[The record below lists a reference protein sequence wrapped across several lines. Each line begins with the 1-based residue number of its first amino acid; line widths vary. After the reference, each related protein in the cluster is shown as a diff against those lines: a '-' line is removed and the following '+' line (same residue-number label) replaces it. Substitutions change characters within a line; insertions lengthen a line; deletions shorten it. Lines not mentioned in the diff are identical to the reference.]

1 MNASGMNKIKKL
13 QEDKHFR
20 LLALLGRNPEISQ
33 RQLAKA
39 LDLSLGGINYA
50 LRALAERGMVKAQ
63 NFSRS
68 EHKIRY
74 VYMLTPRGF
83 AEKTKLTAHFLKRK
97 MDEFEALKVEIE
109 SLKQLEAAEAN
120 THESEFNGGP

>member
-1 MNASGMNKIKKL
+1 MNKIKKL
-13 QEDKHFR
+13 QEDKYFR

-39 LDLSLGGINYA
+39 LDLSLGGVNYA
-50 LRALAERGMVKAQ
+50 LRALVNRGMVKAQ

-68 EHKIRY
+68 EHKIAY
-74 VYMLTPRGF
+74 AYMLTPQGF

-97 MDEFEALKVEIE
+97 VQEYELLKKEIE
-109 SLKQLEAAEAN
+109 SL
-120 THESEFNGGP
+120 GGEL